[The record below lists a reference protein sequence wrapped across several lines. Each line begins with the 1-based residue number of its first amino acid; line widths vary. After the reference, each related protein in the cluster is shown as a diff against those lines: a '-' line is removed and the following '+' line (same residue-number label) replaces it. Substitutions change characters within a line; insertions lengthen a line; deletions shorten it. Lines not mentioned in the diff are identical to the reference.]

1 VKLHQIAVI
10 FASLVFLSVSQVF
23 AEDNVPKKPGI
34 AVDADS
40 DGKVSYEEYRASK
53 EKQTERQFKRMDV
66 NGDGFI
72 DATEKQMQKDKMRAM
87 REKRQ

>member
-1 VKLHQIAVI
+1 MKLHQIAVI

-23 AEDNVPKKPGI
+23 AEDSAPKKSGI
-34 AVDADS
+34 AVDADG

-72 DATEKQMQKDKMRAM
+72 DADEKQMQKDKMRAM